1 MTRVIA
7 IDCAVQP
14 EKTGLVLAETDG
26 ALVHVHAVRT
36 GKGTDVAALV
46 AEWLAG
52 TETALL
58 ALDAPLGWPAP
69 LGAWLATHVAGGAAS
84 GHVANELFRRV
95 TDRHIHATLGKLPLE
110 VGADRIARTA
120 HAALALLDAVR
131 AHTGHAIPLAWT
143 PGTVVGVQAIEVYP
157 AATRRAYGADRAR
170 GALTGFETRLQFV
183 APAAEP
189 AADETDQRD
198 ALLCAVA
205 AADFL
210 RGAVMAPTDAA
221 MARREGW
228 IWAAPPG
235 GEEFRVE

>member
-1 MTRVIA
+1 MTRVIG

-26 ALVHVHAVRT
+26 TLVQVHAVRT
-36 GKGTDVAALV
+36 GKGAEIAALV
-46 AEWLAG
+46 ADWLAG
-52 TETALL
+52 TTSALL

-84 GHVANELFRRV
+84 SHAANDLFRRAS
-95 TDRHIHATLGKLPLE
+95 DRHIHATLGKLPLE

-131 AHTGHAIPLAWT
+131 ARTGLSIPLAWT
-143 PGTVVGVQAIEVYP
+143 PGAVAGVEAIEVYP

-170 GALTGFETRLQFV
+170 GALAGFEGRLQFV
-183 APAAEP
+183 APADEP
-189 AADETDQRD
+189 APDETDQRD

-210 RGAVMAPTDAA
+210 AGVVMPPTDLAV
-221 MARREGW
+221 ARREGW

-235 GEEFRVE
+235 AT

>member
-1 MTRVIA
+1 MTRVIG

-14 EKTGLVLAETDG
+14 DKTGLVLADVDG
-26 ALVHVHAVRT
+26 ATVHVRVVRT

-46 AEWLAG
+46 AEWLADADA
-52 TETALL
+52 ALL

-69 LGAWLATHVAGGAAS
+69 LGEWLATHSAGGSAS
-84 GHVANELFRRV
+84 PRLANDLFRRV

-131 AHTGHAIPLAWT
+131 ARTGRAIPLAWV
-143 PGTVVGVQAIEVYP
+143 PGEVEGVQAIEVYP

-170 GALTGFETRLQFV
+170 GALAGFEGRLRFV
-183 APAAEP
+183 PPAAEP
-189 AADETDQRD
+189 APDETDQRD

-210 RGAVMAPTDAA
+210 RGAVVPPTDPAT
-221 MARREGW
+221 ARREGW

-235 GEEFRVE
+235 PEQFRVE

>member
-1 MTRVIA
+1 VTRVIA

-14 EKTGLVLAETDG
+14 EKNGLVLAEVDG
-26 ALVHVHAVRT
+26 TLVRVHAVRT
-36 GKGTDVAALV
+36 GKGADVAALI
-46 AEWLAG
+46 ADWLAG
-52 TETALL
+52 ADTALL

-69 LGAWLATHVAGGAAS
+69 LGAWLAAHVAGGAAS
-84 GHVANELFRRV
+84 GHPANDLFRRV

-131 AHTGHAIPLAWT
+131 ARTGLAIPLAWT
-143 PGTVVGVQAIEVYP
+143 PGELRGVQAIEVYP
-157 AATRRAYGADRAR
+157 AATRRAYAADRTR
-170 GALTGFETRLQFV
+170 GALAGFETRLQFV

-210 RGAVMAPTDAA
+210 RGVVMSPTDPVL
-221 MARREGW
+221 ARQEGW
-228 IWAAPPG
+228 IWAAPRSG
-235 GEEFRVE
+235 